1 MRTYQVLNQSTSD
14 TATGIIHLYDENKH
28 AQLAL
33 SREGEYIAISA
44 SHGPLEIALRP
55 RYQEVAR
62 ALKALRPVEG
72 LQTTRQIGT
81 AQSLLSIGLRMDGSL
96 IIRPTIVADA
106 SGFLCINLELTPEL
120 RHKLFEWMDI
130 A

>member
-1 MRTYQVLNQSTSD
+1 MRTYQVLNQADIDTS
-14 TATGIIHLYDENKH
+14 TGIILLHDENKH

-33 SREGEYIAISA
+33 SREGEYVAISA

-55 RYQEVAR
+55 RLQELAR
-62 ALKALRPVEG
+62 ALKALHPVEG

-81 AQSLLSIGLRMDGSL
+81 AQSVLFIGLRMDGSL
-96 IIRPTIVADA
+96 IMRPTIVADA
-106 SGFLCINLELTPEL
+106 SGFLCINLELTSSA
-120 RHKLFEWMDI
+120 RQKLFEWLGI